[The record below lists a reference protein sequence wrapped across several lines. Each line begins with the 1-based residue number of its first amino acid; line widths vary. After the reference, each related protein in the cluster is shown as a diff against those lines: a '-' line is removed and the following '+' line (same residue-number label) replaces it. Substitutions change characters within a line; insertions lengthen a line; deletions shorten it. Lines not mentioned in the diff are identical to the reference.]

1 MSSHDGLTV
10 EELAQQ
16 TGVSVRNIRYYQ
28 ELGLIGAPQR
38 RGRVAVYDET
48 HAARLQRIA
57 ALREEGLSLEAI
69 ARVLSGTDGGHLRF
83 MQTLLDDATNEAPTR
98 ARFDDLRGRWG
109 RSSEDGSAARALDTS
124 FFRPLPDGEVEVRSP
139 ALLRIGY
146 ELGDLDVPL
155 ADAVELLATLETHL
169 GAIAESYIAL
179 FMERVWRPA
188 VQGGEDVRW
197 DELEQ
202 TLVRLRGLAGESV
215 AVAFAVLMR
224 DATERARVREMQGDA
239 LDRAGALERDAAVGE
254 RTVA

>member
-28 ELGLIGAPQR
+28 ELGLIAAPQR
-38 RGRVAVYDET
+38 RGRMAFYDAT
-48 HAARLQRIA
+48 HAARLGRIA

-83 MQTLLDDATNEAPTR
+83 MQTLLDDATNEEPVHAH
-98 ARFDDLRGRWG
+98 FDDLQERWASAG
-109 RSSEDGSAARALDTS
+109 EANSAARALDTS
-124 FFRPLPDGEVEVRSP
+124 FFRALADGEVEVRSP

-146 ELGDLDVPL
+146 ELSDLEIPL

-179 FMERVWRPA
+179 FIERVWRPA
-188 VQGGEDVRW
+188 VEGSAARDVRW

-224 DATERARVREMQGDA
+224 DATERARLREMASATLEQGA
-239 LDRAGALERDAAVGE
+239 PLERGAA
-254 RTVA
+254 A

>member
-16 TGVSVRNIRYYQ
+16 SGVSVRNIRYYQ
-28 ELGLIGAPQR
+28 ELGLIAAPQR
-38 RGRVAVYDET
+38 RGRVAFYDTE
-48 HAARLQRIA
+48 HAARLRRIA
-57 ALREEGLSLEAI
+57 ALRDEGLSLDAI
-69 ARVLSGTDGGHLRF
+69 ARVLSNSDGGHLRF
-83 MQTLLDDATNEAPTR
+83 MQTLLDDATNEAPVR
-98 ARFDDLRGRWG
+98 ARFDDLRERWASTG
-109 RSSEDGSAARALDTS
+109 EATSAAQALDTS
-124 FFRPLPDGEVEVRSP
+124 FFRALPDGEVEVRSP

-146 ELGDLDVPL
+146 ELGDLDIPL
-155 ADAVELLATLETHL
+155 ADAVELLGTLETHL

-188 VQGGEDVRW
+188 VERPTHEDVAW

-215 AVAFAVLMR
+215 GVAFAVLMR

-239 LDRAGALERDAAVGE
+239 LEPDA
-254 RTVA
+254 VA

>member
-1 MSSHDGLTV
+1 MSSRDGLTV
-10 EELAQQ
+10 EELAHQ

-28 ELGLIGAPQR
+28 ELGLIAAPER
-38 RGRVAVYDET
+38 RGRVAFYGED
-48 HAARLQRIA
+48 HAARLSRIA
-57 ALREEGLSLEAI
+57 ALREEGLSLDAI
-69 ARVLSGTDGGHLRF
+69 ARVLSDSDGGHLRF
-83 MQTLLDDATNEAPTR
+83 MQTLLDDATNEAPVR
-98 ARFDDLRGRWG
+98 ARFDDLRAHWASTG
-109 RSSEDGSAARALDTS
+109 EATSAAQALDTS

-169 GAIAESYIAL
+169 GAIAESYIEL

-188 VQGGEDVRW
+188 VQGGDGVRW

-215 AVAFAVLMR
+215 GVAFAVLMR
-224 DATERARVREMQGDA
+224 DATERARVREMEDA
-239 LDRAGALERDAAVGE
+239 SLKQDRAL
-254 RTVA
+254 T